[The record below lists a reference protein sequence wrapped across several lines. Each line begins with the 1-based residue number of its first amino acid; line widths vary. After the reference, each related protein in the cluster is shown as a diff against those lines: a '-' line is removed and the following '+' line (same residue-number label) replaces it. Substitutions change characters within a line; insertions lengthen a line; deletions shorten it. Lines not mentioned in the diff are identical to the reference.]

1 MILDYEKSIEEDYDE
16 LDLSDY
22 EDPDYVYDEELG
34 EQFYADIKAVLDEII
49 DESDIL
55 KEDFTSAR
63 NMRSHFNSHCLGHD
77 DTKRSR
83 RSNVYYD
90 FTDNSQYCEY
100 ERKVTNMINNTLNSV
115 GSLYDYDLIMDYLRN
130 LFQGNFVIRFCNSCD
145 LKNSNGVIS
154 LSLIAFSSD
163 VTTNY
168 NGGNT
173 IDVCIKTGNGK
184 TITLYPV
191 DANYLQNKFNSILRT
206 YSDCT
211 DIPHFD
217 FNND

>member
-1 MILDYEKSIEEDYDE
+1 MILDYENTLEEDYDE
-16 LDLSDY
+16 LDLDDY
-22 EDPDYVYDEELG
+22 EDPDYEYDEELG

-63 NMRSHFNSHCLGHD
+63 NMRNHFNSHCLGHD
-77 DTKRSR
+77 ISKHSR

-90 FTDNSQYCEY
+90 FKDNSQYCEY
-100 ERKVTNMINNTLNSV
+100 ESKVTDLINSTLNSV
-115 GSLYDYDLIMDYLRN
+115 GSLYDYDLVMDCLRD
-130 LFQGNFVIRFCNSCD
+130 LFQGNFTLHFCNSCG
-145 LKNSNGVIS
+145 LRNSSGMIS

-168 NGGNT
+168 SGGNT
-173 IDVCIKTGNGK
+173 IDICVKTGNGK

-191 DANYLQNKFNSILRT
+191 DAHYLQNKFNSILRT

-211 DIPHFD
+211 EIPHFD